1 MPSRTRQILL
11 LAAFACTP
19 VFAAAQLP
27 VGELYSTLAR
37 VRGSVNLD
45 SGGTTILSGSSI
57 DSGEQPARLALRRGG
72 ELDVCQR
79 TSVAVSASAN
89 GRDLMFSFGSGT
101 IQSRYKI
108 AASSDV
114 IVTPDLRFV
123 ITGPGE
129 FDLDIGIAPDGDT
142 CIHSYSESTGGVIV
156 NQQMEDGSYQVKPS
170 DFVVFRKGKLTD
182 VDTAP
187 TGSCGCPHPKET
199 YVARAPEPPPAPV
212 RIQPTQSQPT
222 AAVNAPPVQPASPS
236 EHAVVDAPFVF
247 DASGGP
253 PPLTAR
259 VMRLRM
265 ESKPYPGLAPA
276 VQPPS
281 RKSNKVAKTSV
292 AGTGVDKNGKPLK
305 KGFWHR
311 LGRALFG

>member
-1 MPSRTRQILL
+1 MPLRIRQILV
-11 LAAFACTP
+11 LATCACTP
-19 VFAAAQLP
+19 VLATAQLP
-27 VGELYSTLAR
+27 VGELFSTLAR

-72 ELDVCQR
+72 ELDVCQQ
-79 TSVAVSASAN
+79 TSVAVSASEN

-142 CIHSYSESTGGVIV
+142 CVHSYAESTGGVIV
-156 NQQMEDGSYQVKPS
+156 NQLMEDGSYQVKPS
-170 DFVVFRKGKLTD
+170 DYVVFRKGRITD
-182 VDTAP
+182 VETAP
-187 TGSCGCPHPKET
+187 TGSCGCPHPKEI
-199 YVARAPEPPPAPV
+199 YVARAPEPAPEPAPAKPEPV
-212 RIQPTQSQPT
+212 TPHAPST
-222 AAVNAPPVQPASPS
+222 PPVTPTHAS

-253 PPLTAR
+253 PQLTAR

-265 ESKPYPGLAPA
+265 ESRPYAGLAPT
-276 VQPPS
+276 VQPPPDKAA
-281 RKSNKVAKTSV
+281 RAAKTEA
-292 AGTGVDKNGKPLK
+292 AGTSVDKNGKPLK

-311 LGRALFG
+311 IGRALFG

>member
-1 MPSRTRQILL
+1 MADLRMSLRSGHVLL
-11 LAAFACTP
+11 LAACACASTL
-19 VFAAAQLP
+19 ATAQVP

-72 ELDVCQR
+72 ELDVCQK
-79 TSVAVSASAN
+79 TSVAVSSSAN

-129 FDLDIGIAPDGDT
+129 FDLDIGIAPNGDT
-142 CIHSYSESTGGVIV
+142 CVHSYGESTGGVIV
-156 NQQMEDGSYQVKPS
+156 NQSMEDGSYQVKPS
-170 DFVVFRKGKLTD
+170 DFVVFRKGHLTD
-182 VDTAP
+182 VDTNP
-187 TGSCGCPHPKET
+187 TGACGCPHPKET
-199 YVARAPEPPPAPV
+199 YVVRAPEPAPV
-212 RIQPTQSQPT
+212 PPPKPEPAKIAS
-222 AAVNAPPVQPASPS
+222 APVQPISAS

-247 DASGGP
+247 DAAGG
-253 PPLTAR
+253 PPLTAK

-265 ESKPYPGLAPA
+265 ESKPYAGLTPD
-276 VQPPS
+276 VMPPS
-281 RKSNKVAKTSV
+281 PTNKKQAKNV
-292 AGTGVDKNGKPLK
+292 QATGVDKNGKPLK

-311 LGRALFG
+311 IGHALFG

>member
-1 MPSRTRQILL
+1 MLLRIRHILL
-11 LAAFACTP
+11 PAVVACTP
-19 VFAAAQLP
+19 ILASAQLP
-27 VGELYSTLAR
+27 VGELFSTLAR

-72 ELDVCQR
+72 ELDVCQQ

-129 FDLDIGIAPDGDT
+129 FDLDIGIAPNGDT
-142 CIHSYSESTGGVIV
+142 CVHSYAESTGGVIV
-156 NQQMEDGSYQVKPS
+156 NQLMEDGSYQVKPS
-170 DFVVFRKGKLTD
+170 DFIVFRKGHVTD

-187 TGSCGCPHPKET
+187 TGACGCPHLKET
-199 YVARAPEPPPAPV
+199 YVAQAPVPVPVQPQPVMPKPSSPPPA
-212 RIQPTQSQPT
+212 QT
-222 AAVNAPPVQPASPS
+222 S
-236 EHAVVDAPFVF
+236 EHVVVDAPFVF
-247 DASGGP
+247 DAAGG
-253 PPLTAR
+253 PPLTAK
-259 VMRLRM
+259 VMRLRL
-265 ESKPYPGLAPA
+265 ESKPYAGLSPA
-276 VQPPS
+276 VQPPPGKPPKAA
-281 RKSNKVAKTSV
+281 KSAAVGTS
-292 AGTGVDKNGKPLK
+292 VDKNGKPLK

-311 LGRALFG
+311 LGRALFGS